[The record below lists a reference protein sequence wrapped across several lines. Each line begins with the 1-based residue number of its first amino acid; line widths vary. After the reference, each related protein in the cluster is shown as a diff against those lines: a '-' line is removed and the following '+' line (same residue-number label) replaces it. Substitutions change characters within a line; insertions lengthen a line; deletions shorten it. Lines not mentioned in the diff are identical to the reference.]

1 MNPSRLPAKHPG
13 HAGLWMLA
21 SVVMFSLMDATMK
34 QLAGHYPAMQVAML
48 RGACSLPFV
57 LSWVLATAGARS
69 MWPRR
74 WWLHLLRG
82 ALGIAMIACFAWALK
97 RIPLSTGYTIFF
109 VSPMIVALLAAPL
122 LGEKVGLGRWLAIG
136 VGMGGVL
143 WVLRPSG
150 AGFDWR
156 PGLMV
161 VIAAASYATSSVLVS
176 VQTRSETSQ
185 SMVVW
190 FLGLMALGAGL
201 WSLLDWTPLRVR
213 DVGWFLVL
221 GATGALGQ
229 IALTRAFQL
238 GEASKI
244 APLEYTGILWALG
257 WDWLLW
263 RTLPSAWV
271 IPGAALI
278 VASGVYLL
286 RHEPAHPLPAGSAN
300 NETE

>member
-1 MNPSRLPAKHPG
+1 MPDPRIKHPL

-34 QLAGHYPAMQVAML
+34 QLSAHYPPMQVAML

-57 LSWVLATAGARS
+57 LPWVLATAGFNRAGARS

-82 ALGIAMIACFAWALK
+82 ALGIAMIACFTWALK

-122 LGEKVGLGRWLAIG
+122 LGEKVGLGRWLAIA
-136 VGMGGVL
+136 VGMCGVL
-143 WVLRPSG
+143 WVLRPNGDS
-150 AGFDWR
+150 FDWR

-161 VIAAASYATSSVLVS
+161 VVAAASYATSSVLVS

-190 FLGLMALGAGL
+190 FLGLMAIGAGA
-201 WSLLDWTPLRVR
+201 WSLFDWTPLRAQ
-213 DVGWFLVL
+213 DAGWFLVL
-221 GATGALGQ
+221 GVTGALGQ

-244 APLEYTGILWALG
+244 APLEYTGLLWALG

-263 RTLPSAWV
+263 KTLPSAWV
-271 IPGAALI
+271 IPGAVLI
-278 VASGVYLL
+278 VASGLYLL
-286 RHEPAHPLPAGSAN
+286 RHEGEHFEGEHP
-300 NETE
+300 